1 MVLIAWL
8 VTIISVIPQAVI
20 FRVLRHPEIDYYQ
33 CTTEDFFES
42 LTTETVVLNNVETHY
57 LPGGLTP
64 KQAADLY
71 HTIFNCQVSEDR
83 IKSVWFFLI
92 FWIFLYFLLNFSTGF
107 FDSIICHHREL
118 HQDIS
123 GHFQVTFYK

>member
-71 HTIFNCQVSEDR
+71 HTIFNCQVLRQGPAWSYCNNQLL
-83 IKSVWFFLI
+83 KTVNSVPFI
-92 FWIFLYFLLNFSTGF
+92 HYLYFLKGF
-107 FDSIICHHREL
+107 FVSINCHH
-118 HQDIS
+118 
-123 GHFQVTFYK
+123 G